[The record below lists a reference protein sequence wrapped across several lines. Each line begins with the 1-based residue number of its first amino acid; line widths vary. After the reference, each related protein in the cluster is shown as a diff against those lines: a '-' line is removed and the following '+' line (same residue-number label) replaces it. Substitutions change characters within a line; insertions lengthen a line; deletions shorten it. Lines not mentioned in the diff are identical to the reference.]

1 MNIEPSFALLVARL
15 VRFSKVIITI
25 QKDLF
30 IEVFKRF
37 FSTMFLT
44 FFNFSILNGLSFVP
58 GQ

>member
-44 FFNFSILNGLSFVP
+44 FFNFSILNFFNFM
-58 GQ
+58 